1 VGELADRAGRDYTTI
16 SRQVAKLETLGLVKR
31 RTAQADRRVSEAVI
45 TTKGRAMTQAI
56 DKARDR
62 LLSRMLAGWSA
73 KDTATLAELL
83 RRLADDA
90 LAF

>member
-1 VGELADRAGRDYTTI
+1 
-16 SRQVAKLETLGLVKR
+16 
-31 RTAQADRRVSEAVI
+31 
-45 TTKGRAMTQAI
+45 
-56 DKARDR
+56 
-62 LLSRMLAGWSA
+62 MLAGWSA